1 MMVKYKQ
8 REISVTLA
16 ELGAMLAFSV
26 PFNADSVVEKIIR
39 AWMDGENTVELDE
52 DEFMVFLMVW
62 GLIKSGAK
70 IEK

>member
-1 MMVKYKQ
+1 MMVRYKS
-8 REISVTLA
+8 REINITLA

-39 AWMDGENTVELDE
+39 TWMDGENTVELDE
-52 DEFMVFLMVW
+52 DEFIVFLMVW

>member
-1 MMVKYKQ
+1 MLVRYKS
-8 REISVTLA
+8 REINVTLA
-16 ELGAMLAFSV
+16 ELGAMLALSV

-52 DEFMVFLMVW
+52 DEFMVFLMIW

>member
-39 AWMDGENTVELDE
+39 AWMDGENIVELDE